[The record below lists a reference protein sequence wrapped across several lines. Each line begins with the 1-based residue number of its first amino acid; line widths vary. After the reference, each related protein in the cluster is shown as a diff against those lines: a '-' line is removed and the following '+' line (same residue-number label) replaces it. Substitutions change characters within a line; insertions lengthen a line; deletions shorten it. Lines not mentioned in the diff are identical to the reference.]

1 MKENKTQN
9 LIDAEK
15 KLKQA
20 FDSGD
25 ASAISKAVGELAE
38 AQGFNPE
45 GPNNPFNTVSTSG
58 VKVGRYKDS
67 NFDSTLSSENEID
80 TFYNKINF
88 TSGTI
93 ELIIIAIIAFIA
105 IGYIFKLASKGN
117 ADIENVKKHGGL
129 RKKYHTLITL
139 IMSRNSFYQLQELNI
154 NNVAIT
160 NTGMVFK
167 LIEIDKKLQITWR
180 WDSFSTG
187 KTHQLQWYFNENEN
201 QNKMYEEINKGLTI
215 QNFIDDGMT
224 KIQAEDWFTI
234 NKSDSKEKQD
244 KLIHEFSIK
253 YPELWSKIT
262 G

>member
-1 MKENKTQN
+1 MIYIVLIIAGITMLYIFN
-9 LIDAEK
+9 LEAKGIIGNT
-15 KLKQA
+15 
-20 FDSGD
+20 SS
-25 ASAISKAVGELAE
+25 SAQK
-38 AQGFNPE
+38 
-45 GPNNPFNTVSTSG
+45 G
-58 VKVGRYKDS
+58 VK
-67 NFDSTLSSENEID
+67 
-80 TFYNKINF
+80 NKYQILIN
-88 TSGTI
+88 
-93 ELIIIAIIAFIA
+93 
-105 IGYIFKLASKGN
+105 
-117 ADIENVKKHGGL
+117 
-129 RKKYHTLITL
+129 L
-139 IMSRNSFYQLQELNI
+139 IMSRNSFYQLKEMNTNNI
-154 NNVAIT
+154 EIT